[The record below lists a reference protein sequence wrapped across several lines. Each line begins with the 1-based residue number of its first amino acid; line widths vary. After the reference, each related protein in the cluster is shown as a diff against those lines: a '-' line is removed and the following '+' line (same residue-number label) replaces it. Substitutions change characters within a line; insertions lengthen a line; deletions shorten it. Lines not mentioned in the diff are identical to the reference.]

1 MKRLLVGNWKMNL
14 LVEEARAFARR
25 FRELAP
31 EWKQENIEV
40 GIAPP
45 FTAISALV
53 HGLSDLSVSIGA
65 QNCHWLNNGAHTGEV
80 SPSMLLELGASLV
93 IVGHSERRQFY
104 GETSK
109 CVALRAQSALKNSL
123 RTIVCVGETAQDYEK
138 GNTSQVVHQQVSA
151 SLEGISKEH
160 SRQLVVAYEPV
171 WAIGTGL
178 AATPEIA
185 AKVHLQIRDILLHTF
200 GSNIGEGIPIL
211 YGGSTTPEN
220 ISALVSQKNINGALV
235 GGASLK
241 PDLFAQLIVTAA
253 KADNLS

>member
-25 FRELAP
+25 FRELTP
-31 EWKQENIEV
+31 EWKLENVEV

-45 FTAISALV
+45 LTAISTLV
-53 HGLSDLSVSIGA
+53 HGLSDLGVSIGA
-65 QNCHWLNNGAHTGEV
+65 QNCHWLNNGAHTGEI
-80 SPSMLLELGASLV
+80 SAPMLQELGASLV
-93 IVGHSERRQFY
+93 ILGHSERRQFY

-138 GNTSQVVHQQVSA
+138 GNTSQVVHQQLSS
-151 SLEGISKEH
+151 SLQGISKEYANL
-160 SRQLVVAYEPV
+160 LVIAYEPV

-185 AKVHLQIRDILLHTF
+185 AKVHLQIRDILVHTF
-200 GSNIGEGIPIL
+200 GSAMGESIPIL

-220 ISALVSQKNINGALV
+220 ISSLVVEKNINGALI

-241 PDLFAQLIVTAA
+241 PEVFAQLISNAG
-253 KADNLS
+253 KADNSS